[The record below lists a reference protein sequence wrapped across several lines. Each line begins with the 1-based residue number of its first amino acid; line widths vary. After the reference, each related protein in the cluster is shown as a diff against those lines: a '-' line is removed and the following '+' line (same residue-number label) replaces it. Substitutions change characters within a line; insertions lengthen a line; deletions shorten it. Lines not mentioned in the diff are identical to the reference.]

1 MSTFSVH
8 MKDSGQAERV
18 VVVREGFSLA
28 AFVFGPLAHLVRRMW
43 LALAMWIGAVILGV
57 VAAVALGGG
66 AGVGWGVSL
75 LLFYLLALED
85 GSLRRAALRRRGY
98 TFIDLVEALSAN
110 EARMAFAYRQAMRQ
124 PAVAAS
130 EPRRREPTSGDVG
143 LLFGGT

>member
-8 MKDSGQAERV
+8 VKDSGQAERV
-18 VVVREGFSLA
+18 VVVREGFSLSA
-28 AFVFGPLAHLVRRMW
+28 LILGPLVHLLRRMW

-57 VAAVALGGG
+57 AVAVALGGG
-66 AGVGWGVSL
+66 AGVGWGVTF

-98 TFIDLVEALSAN
+98 AFADVVEAQSAN
-110 EARMAFAYRQAMRQ
+110 EARMVFAYRQATRQ

-130 EPRRREPTSGDVG
+130 EPRRREPMSEDVG